1 LKNCKV
7 LLNESLFIVNHQ
19 AFASSAS
26 RSGAIENWWAH
37 VLQE

>member
-1 LKNCKV
+1 
-7 LLNESLFIVNHQ
+7 VNHQ

-26 RSGAIENWWAH
+26 RSGAIENWGAH